1 MDKPAVGQVLDE
13 IARFLELK
21 GENPFRVR
29 AFENAARAVTAF
41 PGDLSEGLRSGTLGE
56 VRGIGKATLQIVSEL
71 VESGRSSA
79 LDELREQIPPGLV
92 EMTRIPGLGVTK
104 IRQIR
109 DALDIDTIADLD
121 AAAADGRLAALPRF
135 GSKTAEN
142 VRRGIA
148 YLRRSTEFRLYHH
161 AAAEARTI
169 RESLAALD
177 GVARVEIAGS
187 VRRHREVIRD
197 LDFLIA
203 YGDPE
208 ARETIIKR
216 LRSTPGVTE
225 SSGADHA
232 VTLRFGSGTLADV
245 FFASVETFG
254 LAWVRATG
262 SAAHLAQLEARAHDR
277 GVSLAHGAY
286 REEREVYQALA
297 LAWIPPELREGT
309 REIDAAAAGTLPRL
323 LEQEDLKGLVHC
335 HSNYSDG
342 TTTIAEWADACAQ
355 AGYSWMGL
363 TDHGA
368 AAFAGGL
375 KVEDI
380 GRQHEEIDAVNRSG
394 ATCTVLK
401 GIEADILEDGRLDYD
416 AATLDRFDFVIG
428 SIHTRFG
435 MTGPEMTDRVLTA
448 MDDPH
453 LTILGHPT
461 GRLLLSRDPFPID
474 LERILRR
481 AADRGIAIEINADPH
496 RLDLDWRH
504 VLEARDLGV
513 TVSIGADAH
522 SVAGLAN
529 VAVGVGVARKGWV
542 EAEGVLNARDIE
554 SFRRFAKARR
564 S

>member
-29 AFENAARAVTAF
+29 AFENAARAVTGF
-41 PGDLSEGLRSGTLGE
+41 PGDLADGVKSGALAE
-56 VRGIGKATLQIVSEL
+56 VHGIGKATLQIVSDL
-71 VESGRSSA
+71 LDTGRSSV

-104 IRQIR
+104 IRQIH
-109 DALDIDTIADLD
+109 DALDIDTVTDLD

-135 GSKTAEN
+135 GAKTADN

-148 YLRRSTEFRLYHH
+148 HLRRSTEFRLSHH
-161 AAAEARTI
+161 AAAEARSI
-169 RESLAALD
+169 RESLSALE
-177 GVARVEIAGS
+177 GAARVEVAGS
-187 VRRHREVIRD
+187 VRRRREVIRD
-197 LDFLIA
+197 LDFLIG
-203 YGDPE
+203 YQDPA
-208 ARETIIKR
+208 ARDAIVKR
-216 LRSTPGVTE
+216 LRTTPGVTD
-225 SSGADHA
+225 SSGAENA
-232 VTLRFGSGTLADV
+232 LTLRFASGTLADV
-245 FFASVETFG
+245 FFVTTEAFG

-262 SAAHLAQLEARAHDR
+262 SAAHLAQLETRANER
-277 GVSLAHGAY
+277 KVSLAHGAY
-286 REEREVYQALA
+286 PEEKDVYSALG

-309 REIDAAAAGTLPRL
+309 GEIDAAAAGTLPRL
-323 LEQEDLKGLVHC
+323 VEDRDLRGFVHC

-342 TTTIAEWADACAQ
+342 TTTIAEWAEACAA

-363 TDHGA
+363 TDHGQG
-368 AAFAGGL
+368 AFAGGL
-375 KVEDI
+375 KTEDI
-380 GRQHEEIDAVNRSG
+380 GKQHGEIDAVNRANPSF
-394 ATCTVLK
+394 TVLK
-401 GIEADILEDGRLDYD
+401 GIEADILEDGKLDYD

-435 MTGPEMTDRVLTA
+435 MTEQQMTDRVLKA

-474 LERILRR
+474 LERVLRR
-481 AADRGIAIEINADPH
+481 AADRGIAIEVNADPH

-504 VLEARDLGV
+504 VREARDFGV

-522 SVAGLAN
+522 SVAGMAN
-529 VAVGVGVARKGWV
+529 VGVGVGVARKGWV
-542 EAEGVLNARDIE
+542 EADDVLNTRDVD
-554 SFRRFAKARR
+554 SFRTFAKARR
-564 S
+564 